1 MNLSANGGGRA
12 GDTQQLQQ
20 HSAQQQQ
27 QQQVN
32 TVLQMYI
39 EFKEEEGGIEFRILI
54 QYHIS
59 LVWKNK

>member
-20 HSAQQQQ
+20 HSGQQQ

-39 EFKEEEGGIEFRILI
+39 EFKEEEGGIELRILI

-59 LVWKNK
+59 LV